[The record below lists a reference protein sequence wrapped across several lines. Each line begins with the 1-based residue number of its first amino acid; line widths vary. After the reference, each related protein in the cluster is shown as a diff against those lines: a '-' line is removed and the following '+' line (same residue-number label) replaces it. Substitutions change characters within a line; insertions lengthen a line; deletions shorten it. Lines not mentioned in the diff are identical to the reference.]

1 MTIQEMAV
9 LMQDGLVGLAIIL
22 IGLVRIPKVDLNLWT
37 ILVRLIGKTMN
48 GELIERIDSMDKKLE
63 AHMEKTQEDRMRR
76 ARQRILRFCDE
87 ILLGRGHS
95 LENFNE
101 VLEDINLYES
111 YCSNHPDFV
120 NNKAVMAIETIKDTY
135 QECIDDHSFLTYEKK
150 QSVD

>member
-37 ILVRLIGKTMN
+37 ILVRLIGRTMN

-63 AHMEKTQEDRMRR
+63 AHMKKTQEDRMTR

-101 VLEDINLYES
+101 VLEDINLYEA

-135 QECIDDHSFLTYEKK
+135 QECVDDHSFLTYEKK
-150 QSVD
+150 S

>member
-1 MTIQEMAV
+1 MTIQEMTV

-37 ILVRLIGKTMN
+37 IIVRLIGKTMN

-101 VLEDINLYES
+101 VLEDINLYEA
-111 YCSNHPDFV
+111 YCGSHPDFV

-150 QSVD
+150 Q